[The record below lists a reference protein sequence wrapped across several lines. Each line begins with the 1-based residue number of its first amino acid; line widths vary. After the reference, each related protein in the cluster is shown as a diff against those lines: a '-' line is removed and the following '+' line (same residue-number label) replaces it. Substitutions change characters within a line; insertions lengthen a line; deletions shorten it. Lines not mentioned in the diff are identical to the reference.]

1 MPVTI
6 LVIIFWQFTVFLLKF
21 VSPQVKRDL
30 VSSITNFV
38 IWVVSHVAE
47 QLKTSDLR
55 KLGNSTKILNL
66 RGIETSV
73 QSPLQKFFFRT
84 SDQNLLKS
92 RYQSFLALPNFFM
105 VAVTHLE
112 KSSTT
117 DLWTSKSSIFTC
129 HWLSIRICLPLLHK
143 EFRKV

>member
-30 VSSITNFV
+30 VSRIKNFV

-55 KLGNSTKILNL
+55 KLGNSRKILNL

-73 QSPLQKFFFRT
+73 QSPLQKLFFRT

-92 RYQSFLALPNFFM
+92 RYQSFLALPNFF
-105 VAVTHLE
+105 HGCSYSLR
-112 KSSTT
+112 KKF
-117 DLWTSKSSIFTC
+117 D
-129 HWLSIRICLPLLHK
+129 HWPLNQQVVYLHMPLT
-143 EFRKV
+143 